1 MNSKEFARIGD
12 ILPKILKAAGLDQK
26 IRESEILT
34 LWPEIVGE
42 EVAQRTRAVKVDHGV
57 LHVNVDHG
65 AWMQELHF
73 MEKDIL
79 RRLRARAPEVEIVKI
94 RFGAMK

>member
-12 ILPKILKAAGLDQK
+12 ILPKILKSAGLDQK

-34 LWPEIVGE
+34 LWPEIVGK
-42 EVAQRTRAVKVDHGV
+42 EVAERTRAVKIDNGV
-57 LHVNVDHG
+57 LYVNVDHG

-79 RRLRARAPEVEIVKI
+79 RKLRARAPGVELRRI